1 MLTEPTNSRSLDR
14 RRVYIGEGLS
24 FEIESETAWLEA
36 EAIDLTHEGVGVAV
50 VLATDITLPAIGEV
64 VTVRYTGRGASG
76 DRQRAVVRH
85 VGSLQTG
92 RGTLPRIGLSLVAD
106 TTRVAD
112 VDRRAGVRYPCP
124 EALAAFAAA
133 SCPWFLGETAHF
145 RIVQVGIGGMT
156 LRTTQPHPPLPPR
169 AELDFDLHL
178 ASIAHQ
184 RARARLTSVRRDE
197 VNGGLEVGAAWVDPS
212 RELLNG
218 LSRYLLAGD
227 PQLTP
232 AALRLGGLPVRGVE
246 QVVTYDY
253 ATSEADFEEILAL
266 RLHAHQ
272 AEGHLDGTTTADLRS
287 PFDAHS
293 RHLTCRFGG
302 RIVASRGPSSSTAI
316 PPAASTCRSG
326 AMRFHSGCGTPA
338 SSRAERARRIRT
350 SSAPGSTSRSC
361 STCSGWRCSP
371 GIASSWARART
382 SSWACTATWASR
394 CSRPGPSRPTPG
406 RAFART
412 CSTAMPSSCCATS
425 PCRRP
430 WPPWPRPS
438 PSPACRSRPERGRAD
453 GSRAGSAARRRGGAA
468 GRHDL
473 RADPAR
479 RGGAADR
486 ARARRPARR
495 PGRGGRRRAGRA
507 ARAAGPGAGAR
518 RAALRR

>member
-1 MLTEPTNSRSLDR
+1 MFWSHPKPWLKTIGGASARPWTCTLLRVRTSIRCSLGADSRSRCDPTYQGRPVLPPDRDMLTEPTNSRSLDR
-14 RRVYIGEGLS
+14 RRVYVGEGLS
-24 FEIESETAWLEA
+24 FQIESETAWLEA
-36 EAIDLTHEGVGVAV
+36 EAIDLSHEGLGVAI

-106 TTRVAD
+106 TTRIAD
-112 VDRRAGVRYPCP
+112 VDRREGVRYPCP
-124 EALAAFAAA
+124 EAMAAFAAA

-145 RIVQVGIGGMT
+145 RIVQVGMGGMT
-156 LRTTQPHPPLPPR
+156 LRTTQPRPPLLPR

-197 VNGGLEVGAAWVDPS
+197 VNGGLEVGAAWVDPP

-302 RIVASRGPSSSTAI
+302 RIVAY
-316 PPAASTCRSG
+316 
-326 AMRFHSGCGTPA
+326 
-338 SSRAERARRIRT
+338 AR
-350 SSAPGSTSRSC
+350 
-361 STCSGWRCSP
+361 
-371 GIASSWARART
+371 
-382 SSWACTATWASR
+382 
-394 CSRPGPSRPTPG
+394 
-406 RAFART
+406 
-412 CSTAMPSSCCATS
+412 
-425 PCRRP
+425 
-430 WPPWPRPS
+430 
-438 PSPACRSRPERGRAD
+438 
-453 GSRAGSAARRRGGAA
+453 
-468 GRHDL
+468 
-473 RADPAR
+473 
-479 RGGAADR
+479 
-486 ARARRPARR
+486 
-495 PGRGGRRRAGRA
+495 
-507 ARAAGPGAGAR
+507 
-518 RAALRR
+518 